1 MSYKGLIMKTD
12 NVVEKSM
19 ASVLSD
25 KPIWVWWLSYIVL
38 TGVLFGIFYLALY
51 LLTINWWVGVLILL
65 IIGIVWGSIKR
76 FQISGRIKKE
86 KREAAQQV

>member
-1 MSYKGLIMKTD
+1 MKTD
-12 NVVEKSM
+12 NVVEKSI
-19 ASVLSD
+19 ASFLSD

-65 IIGIVWGSIKR
+65 IIGIVWGSIKH

-86 KREAAQQV
+86 KREAAQPV

>member
-1 MSYKGLIMKTD
+1 MKTD
-12 NVVEKSM
+12 NVVEKSI
-19 ASVLSD
+19 ASFLSD

-65 IIGIVWGSIKR
+65 IVGIVWGSIKH
-76 FQISGRIKKE
+76 FQIRGRIKTE
-86 KREAAQQV
+86 KRETAQPV

>member
-12 NVVEKSM
+12 NVVEKSI
-19 ASVLSD
+19 ASFLSD

-65 IIGIVWGSIKR
+65 IIGIVWGSIKH

-86 KREAAQQV
+86 KREAAQPV

>member
-19 ASVLSD
+19 ASFLSD

-65 IIGIVWGSIKR
+65 IIGIVWGSIKH

-86 KREAAQQV
+86 KREAAQPV